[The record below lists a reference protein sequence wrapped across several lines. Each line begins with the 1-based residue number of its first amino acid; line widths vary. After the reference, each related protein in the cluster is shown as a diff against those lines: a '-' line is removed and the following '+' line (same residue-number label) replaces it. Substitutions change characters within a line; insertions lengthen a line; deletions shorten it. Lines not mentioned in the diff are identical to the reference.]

1 MAKSSKPRKSLT
13 EDDVRKARAESREVR
28 LYDAKVAALF
38 LRVLPSG
45 IKTWCVTWGRNRVK
59 AIGKWPGVTVEAAR
73 VQASALL
80 VETAKHGAPVAVIE
94 AKKPNKGKPIT
105 LHDYVDGDYR
115 LWARHE
121 LKRGDEAANRIL
133 AVFEKLADK
142 PLSGITQKAV
152 EAIITARRREGRTTA
167 TTNRDLAGIK
177 AALAKAVEWGLIEV
191 HPLLAVKP
199 SRVTTGNVVRYL
211 SGPEEKRLRKALD
224 KREAERRASRER
236 HNAWHD
242 ERGTTGHAQWP
253 ADAYTDH
260 LMPLVMLAMN
270 TGLRRGEL
278 FGLTWDDVNLP
289 GKMLTVRAET
299 AKSRKARHVPLNA
312 EAMEVLKRVKKHS
325 DGAGLVFANDK
336 GDRFGSIKKS
346 WAGLL
351 ESAGVDDFR
360 FHDLRHDFAS
370 KLVMAGVDLYTVKEL
385 LGHASIEMTQ
395 RYAHLAP
402 HKLADA
408 VALIGN
414 KNPATSR

>member
-1 MAKSSKPRKSLT
+1 MKAKLTPRSVDTAKPESKPYEVHDTDLRGLLLRVQPSGVKSFIVIWGRGKRRTLGRYPVMT
-13 EDDVRKARAESREVR
+13 VAGARA
-28 LYDAKVAALF
+28 AAL
-38 LRVLPSG
+38 
-45 IKTWCVTWGRNRVK
+45 
-59 AIGKWPGVTVEAAR
+59 AALSE
-73 VQASALL
+73 SAQ
-80 VETAKHGAPVAVIE
+80 HGAPVAVIE
-94 AKKPNKGKPIT
+94 AKKPDKGKPIT
-105 LHDYVDGDYR
+105 LRNYVDGDYR

-142 PLSGITQKAV
+142 PLTGITQKAV

-211 SGPEEKRLRKALD
+211 SGPEEQRLRKALD

-236 HNAWHD
+236 HNAWHA

-260 LMPLVMLAMN
+260 LAPLVLLAMN

-278 FGLTWDDVNLP
+278 FGLDWGDVNLP

-312 EAMEVLKRVKKHS
+312 EALEVLKRVKKHS
-325 DGAGLVFANDK
+325 NGTGLVFANDK

-351 ESAGVDDFR
+351 ESAGINDFR

-370 KLVMAGVDLYTVKEL
+370 KLVAAGVDLYTVKEL

-408 VALIGN
+408 VAKLG
-414 KNPATSR
+414 ARA